1 MVDQEQ
7 DYDGGDANA
16 GQKGQSVVHGAGEH
30 QEIFKH
36 DQPEPSVVV
45 LILA

>member
-1 MVDQEQ
+1 MVGHEQ
-7 DYDGGDANA
+7 DYDGSDANA
-16 GQKGQSVVHGAGEH
+16 GQKGNSIVHGAGEH
-30 QEIFKH
+30 QDVFKY